1 MKKAIVLVLVVL
13 LCFTSSAVFAGKM
26 TEKEQKLIST
36 SQENEERTYYPRDL
50 KPSLFNLH
58 FGYPY
63 MAGATFSYNLNSM
76 FAIGVGTGAYFPGLA
91 GGMHMNV
98 YFLPTVVT
106 PYLSG
111 GVVFL
116 GTALQSMVFGATAAA
131 GVDFAL
137 NSGICIN
144 LGAVYIVTFA
154 ESESTFG
161 TAWGAT
167 KNNFNDLGI
176 QMGIGIRF

>member
-1 MKKAIVLVLVVL
+1 MRKVILLILVVVL
-13 LCFTSSAVFAGKM
+13 FFSVSAVFAGKM
-26 TEKEQKLIST
+26 TEKEQKLIAT
-36 SQENEERTYYPRDL
+36 SQENQERTYYPRDL
-50 KPSLFNLH
+50 RPSLINLH

-76 FAIGVGTGAYFPGLA
+76 FAVGVGAGAYFPGIA
-91 GGMHMNV
+91 GGIHTNI
-98 YFLPTVVT
+98 YFLPSTVS

-111 GVVFL
+111 GIVFL

-137 NSGICIN
+137 NNGLCIN

-161 TAWGAT
+161 TAWGKTAH
-167 KNNFNDLGI
+167 NFNDLGI
-176 QMGIGIRF
+176 QMGLGIRF